1 MERPSD
7 VENGYSLTAP
17 LVYHFGHK
25 SPDANTQLY
34 NQLVSQLA
42 EVINMRSE
50 FNNKSMSVLPHILA
64 NTLPSYRQHLS
75 YDDCLAATRDFIRT
89 AHCFVV
95 YDIYAHCA
103 VICTQISSFYVH
115 DDMLAWVLAMTLSVC
130 LSQVTVLS
138 KWMDRS
144 SWFLACRLLLTCP
157 TLCCKVI

>member
-1 MERPSD
+1 VERPSD

-42 EVINMRSE
+42 EVIDMRSE
-50 FNNKSMSVLPHILA
+50 ANNKSMSVLPHILA
-64 NTLPSYRQHLS
+64 NSVPSYRQHLS

-89 AHCFVV
+89 AYCFVV

-130 LSQVTVLS
+130 LSVTS
-138 KWMDRS
+138 HCSIEMDGQIELV
-144 SWFLACRLLLTCP
+144 FGL
-157 TLCCKVI
+157 